1 MSRQALLAAI
11 QTAQRPLLR
20 RLRALASRASIARV
34 DDGAKLQQVQI
45 SVMAGERLDGVQR
58 LQYFGHSAVPPAG
71 STCLLVSIAGS
82 RTHCIVIGGEHE
94 SRPRDLGEGES
105 QLYNA
110 AGDHIWL
117 KANGEIAVKASLKV
131 TIESPLVHC
140 TGELTA
146 AGRIYSA
153 TAVEDLRGTMQEM
166 RDRYNAHTHG
176 GVQPGSASTATTSTA
191 MN

>member
-1 MSRQALLAAI
+1 MSRNGLLAAI

-20 RLRALASRASIARV
+20 RLRALASRATIARV

-94 SRPRDLGEGES
+94 SRPRDLAEGES
-105 QLYNA
+105 QVYNSE
-110 AGDHIWL
+110 GDHIWL
-117 KANGEIAVKASLKV
+117 KTSGEIAIKASLKV
-131 TIESPLVHC
+131 TVDTPLMYC
-140 TGELTA
+140 TGVIRSGVA
-146 AGRIYSA
+146 I
-153 TAVEDLRGTMQEM
+153 EDPLGSMQEM
-166 RDRYNAHTHG
+166 RDRYNTHTHN
-176 GVQPGSASTATTSTA
+176 GVQTGGGSTGTTSAT
-191 MN
+191 MT

>member
-1 MSRQALLAAI
+1 MTALLKAI
-11 QTAQRPLLR
+11 QAAQRPLHR
-20 RLRALASRASIARV
+20 RLRALASRATIARV
-34 DDGAKLQQVQI
+34 DDAPQLQQVQVT
-45 SVMAGERLDGVQR
+45 VMAGERLTGVQR

-94 SRPRDLGEGES
+94 SRPRDLEPGES
-105 QLYNA
+105 QVYNA

-131 TIESPLVHC
+131 TIDSPLVHC

-146 AGRIYSA
+146 AGRIHSA
-153 TAVEDLRGTMQEM
+153 TAVEDPLGTIQEM
-166 RDRYNAHTHG
+166 RERYNTHG
-176 GVQPGSASTATTSTA
+176 HTNVQNGGGTSGPTNQA
-191 MN
+191 MT

>member
-1 MSRQALLAAI
+1 MSRNGLLAAI

-94 SRPRDLGEGES
+94 SRPRDLAEGES
-105 QLYNA
+105 QIYNSE
-110 AGDHIWL
+110 GDHVWL
-117 KANGEIAVKASLKV
+117 KSDGEIAIKASLKV
-131 TIESPLVHC
+131 TIDSPLVHC

-153 TAVEDLRGTMQEM
+153 TAVQDPLGTMQEM
-166 RDRYNAHTHG
+166 RVTYNGHNHG
-176 GVQPGSASTATTSTA
+176 GVQIGSGNTATTLAT
-191 MN
+191 MT